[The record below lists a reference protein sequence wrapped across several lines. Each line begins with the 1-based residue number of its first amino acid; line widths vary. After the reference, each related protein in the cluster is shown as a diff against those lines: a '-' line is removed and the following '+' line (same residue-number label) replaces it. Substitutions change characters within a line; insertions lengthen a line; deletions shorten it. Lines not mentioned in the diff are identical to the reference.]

1 MSRER
6 PFPFMIHLATQQKV
20 SLAFA
25 VALGTSAAIGL
36 LAYVS
41 VAQLRDESVRV
52 AHTQEVISA
61 LETLLSTTGDT
72 DAASQAY
79 VVTGDEALLWPYDAT
94 LDDVGGELS
103 RLKRLTED
111 NPSQQERLARLSG
124 LAAEHMSRNADIVA
138 ARRDNDVERARRLV
152 ADERG
157 RQLHDAIH
165 GTVREMVLEERG
177 LLRERRTRTHRSS
190 STALEAIS
198 VGTLLA
204 LLVTALAHVLIR
216 RDFAGARRAQAALR
230 EANSNLESRIAERT
244 QQLERAN
251 EHLGSVYQDLRL
263 LVAQTPLAIAMFD
276 RDMHYIATSQ
286 RWFSVFGG
294 GSAGLTGPSHYAVHP
309 DLPQSWVDIHRRALG
324 GEFLKNDEELW
335 VRSDGSRYW
344 LRWAVSPW
352 RNECGE
358 TGGVIIYAEDITPR
372 KLAEERLRLA
382 HAVFENVQEGIVIA
396 DLDGIIVTANPA
408 FRAISEY
415 SESELVSR
423 GMRLASSGPHERAFY
438 EEIWACIR
446 STGSWQGE
454 IWDERKGGESY
465 PQWLGISTVRNE
477 EGAPSYY
484 VGVVADISRMRH
496 AQSHLHYLVH
506 HDALTGLAN
515 RALLSLR
522 LRHTIERTQRIEA
535 QCAVLFLDLDGFKRV
550 NDLWGHQAGDELLR
564 LAARRMKDRV
574 REVDTLARLGGDEF
588 VLVLEQVCSPAD
600 VADFARELIAQ
611 LGAPFTLKTGC
622 QVSVGISIG
631 ISLCPA
637 DGDDAES
644 LVRLAD
650 TALYRAKQA
659 GRGTWRFH
667 SVEDPVEVSTVCG

>member
-1 MSRER
+1 
-6 PFPFMIHLATQQKV
+6 MIHLATQQKV
-20 SLAFA
+20 SFAFA
-25 VALGTSAAIGL
+25 VALGISATVGL
-36 LAYVS
+36 IAYGNVS
-41 VAQLRDESVRV
+41 QLRDEGVRV
-52 AHTQEVISA
+52 AHTQEVIGA
-61 LETLLSTTGDT
+61 LEALLSTTGDA
-72 DAASQAY
+72 DSASHAY
-79 VVTGDEALLWPYDAT
+79 VVTGDEGILRPYDEA
-94 LDDVGGELS
+94 LNDLGAELS
-103 RLKRLTED
+103 RIKTLTED
-111 NPSQQERLARLSG
+111 NPSQQERLQRLSG
-124 LAAEHMSRNADIVA
+124 LTAEHMSRTARIVT
-138 ARRDNDVERARRLV
+138 ARRDNEVARARQLV

-157 RQLHDAIH
+157 SRLHDAIH
-165 GTVREMVLEERG
+165 GTAREMIAEERR
-177 LLRERRTRTHRSS
+177 LFEERRARRQRSS
-190 STALEAIS
+190 STALQAIS

-204 LLVTALAHVLIR
+204 LCVIVVAHVLIR

-251 EHLGSVYQDLRL
+251 AHLGSAYKDLRL
-263 LVAQTPLAIAMFD
+263 LVAQTPLAIAMLD
-276 RDMHYIATSQ
+276 SGMHYIATSQ
-286 RWFSVFGG
+286 RWISVFGR
-294 GSAGLTGPSHYAVHP
+294 GSADLTGLSYYEVHP
-309 DLPQSWVDIHRRALG
+309 DLPPSWVDIHRRALE

-335 VRSDGSRYW
+335 VRSDGSRHW

-352 RNECGE
+352 RNEWGE

-396 DLDGIIVTANPA
+396 DLDRRIVAANPA

-415 SESELVSR
+415 SESELSSR
-423 GMRLASSGPHERAFY
+423 EMRLASSGPHERAFY
-438 EEIWACIR
+438 EEIWTCIR
-446 STGSWQGE
+446 ATGSWQGE
-454 IWDERKGGESY
+454 VWDERKGGESY

-477 EGAPSYY
+477 EGVPSYF

-506 HDALTGLAN
+506 HDPLTGLAN

-522 LRHTIERTQRIEA
+522 LRHSIERTRRLEA

-550 NDLWGHQAGDELLR
+550 NDLWGHQTGDELLR

-588 VLVLEQVCSPAD
+588 VLVLEEVGSRLD

-611 LGAPFTLKTGC
+611 LGAPFTLKSGC

-637 DGDDAES
+637 DGDDAEL

-659 GRGTWRFH
+659 GRSTWRFH
-667 SVEDPVEVSTVCG
+667 SVENAVEISSVCG

>member
-1 MSRER
+1 
-6 PFPFMIHLATQQKV
+6 MIHLATQQKV

-25 VALGTSAAIGL
+25 AALGISAAIGL
-36 LAYVS
+36 FAYDS
-41 VAQLRDESVRV
+41 VAQLRDDGVRV
-52 AHTQEVISA
+52 GHTHEVISS

-72 DAASQAY
+72 DSASHAY
-79 VVTGDEALLWPYDAT
+79 VVTGDESVLRPYDEA
-94 LDDVGGELS
+94 LRELGGELS
-103 RLKRLTED
+103 RIARLTAD
-111 NPSQQERLARLSG
+111 NPAQQQRFARLSS
-124 LAAEHMSRNADIVA
+124 LSAEHMSRTAEIVTV
-138 ARRDNDVERARRLV
+138 RRDNDVARARQLV
-152 ADERG
+152 ADQQG

-165 GTVREMVLEERG
+165 GIAREMVAEERR
-177 LLRERRTRTHRSS
+177 LLEERRTRRQRSS
-190 STALEAIS
+190 SRALEAIS
-198 VGTLLA
+198 LGTLLA
-204 LLVTALAHVLIR
+204 LCVIVVAHVLIR

-244 QQLERAN
+244 KQLERAN
-251 EHLGSVYQDLRL
+251 EHLGSAYKDLRL

-276 RDMHYIATSQ
+276 CDMHYIATSQ
-286 RWFSVFGG
+286 RWFSVFER
-294 GSAGLTGPSHYAVHP
+294 GSSDLAGLSHYEVHP
-309 DLPQSWVDIHRRALG
+309 DVPQSWVDIHRRALA

-335 VRSDGSRYW
+335 VRSDGSRHW

-352 RNECGE
+352 RNEWGE
-358 TGGVIIYAEDITPR
+358 TGGIIIYAEDITPR

-396 DLDGIIVTANPA
+396 DLDRRIVTANPA

-415 SESELVSR
+415 SESELSSC
-423 GMRLASSGPHERAFY
+423 GMRLASSGPHERTFY
-438 EEIWACIR
+438 EEIWACIG

-484 VGVVADISRMRH
+484 VGVIADISRMRH

-522 LRHTIERTQRIEA
+522 LRHTIERTRRIEA

-564 LAARRMKDRV
+564 LAAKRMKARV

-588 VLVLEQVCSPAD
+588 VLVLEQVGSRSD

-611 LGAPFTLKTGC
+611 LGAPFTLKSGC

-637 DGDDAES
+637 NGDDAES

-659 GRGTWRFH
+659 GRSTWKFH
-667 SVEDPVEVSTVCG
+667 SVEDHVEASQVCG

>member
-6 PFPFMIHLATQQKV
+6 RFSLMIHLATQQKV

-36 LAYVS
+36 LAYGSVS
-41 VAQLRDESVRV
+41 QLRVEGVRV

-72 DAASQAY
+72 DSANHAY
-79 VVTGDEALLWPYDAT
+79 VVTGDEGVLEPYDEA
-94 LDDVGGELS
+94 LGELGTDLS
-103 RLKRLTED
+103 RIKTLTAD
-111 NPSQQERLARLSG
+111 NPSQQERLERLSS
-124 LAAEHMSRNADIVA
+124 LSAEHMSRAAEIVT
-138 ARRDNDVERARRLV
+138 ARRDNDVARARQLV

-165 GTVREMVLEERG
+165 ATAREMVAEERTLLEER
-177 LLRERRTRTHRSS
+177 RAHTQRSS
-190 STALEAIS
+190 STALDAIS
-198 VGTLLA
+198 VGTLFA
-204 LLVTALAHVLIR
+204 LCVTVVANVLIR
-216 RDFAGARRAQAALR
+216 RDFAGARRAQAALS
-230 EANSNLESRIAERT
+230 EANSNLESRIADRT

-251 EHLGSVYQDLRL
+251 AHLGSAYKDLRL

-286 RWFSVFGG
+286 RWFSVFGR
-294 GSAGLTGPSHYAVHP
+294 GSADLTGRSHYEVHP
-309 DLPQSWVDIHRRALG
+309 DMPRSWVDIHRRALA
-324 GEFLKNDEELW
+324 GELLKNDEELW
-335 VRSDGSRYW
+335 VRSDGSRHW

-352 RNECGE
+352 RNEWGE

-382 HAVFENVQEGIVIA
+382 HAVFENVQEGIVIT
-396 DLDGIIVTANPA
+396 DLDGKIVTANPA

-415 SESELVSR
+415 SESELLSR

-438 EEIWACIR
+438 EEIWDCIR

-465 PQWLGISTVRNE
+465 PQWLSVSTVRNE

-522 LRHTIERTQRIEA
+522 LRHTIERTRRVEG

-550 NDLWGHQAGDELLR
+550 NDLWGHQVGDELLR
-564 LAARRMKDRV
+564 LAAKRMKDRV

-588 VLVLEQVCSPAD
+588 VLVLEQVGSRAD
-600 VADFARELIAQ
+600 VAEFARELIAQ
-611 LGAPFTLKTGC
+611 LGAPFTLKSGC

-631 ISLCPA
+631 ISFCPI
-637 DGDDAES
+637 DGDDAEL

-650 TALYRAKQA
+650 TALYQAKQA
-659 GRGTWRFH
+659 GRSTWRFH
-667 SVEDPVEVSTVCG
+667 SVEDPVEVSSVFG

>member
-1 MSRER
+1 
-6 PFPFMIHLATQQKV
+6 MIHLATQQKV

-36 LAYVS
+36 LAYGSVS
-41 VAQLRDESVRV
+41 QLRDEGVRV

-72 DAASQAY
+72 DAASHAY
-79 VVTGDEALLWPYDAT
+79 VVTGDPGVLQPYDTA
-94 LDDVGGELS
+94 LGELGAELS
-103 RLKRLTED
+103 RIKTLTAD
-111 NPSQQERLARLSG
+111 NASQQVRFERLSSLS
-124 LAAEHMSRNADIVA
+124 AEHMSRAAEIVT
-138 ARRDNDVERARRLV
+138 ARRASDVARARQLV

-165 GTVREMVLEERG
+165 ATAREMVAEERSLLEER
-177 LLRERRTRTHRSS
+177 RARTHRSS
-190 STALEAIS
+190 STALDAIS

-204 LLVTALAHVLIR
+204 LCVIVVAHVLIG

-251 EHLGSVYQDLRL
+251 AHLGSAYKDLRL

-276 RDMHYIATSQ
+276 RGMHYIATSQ
-286 RWFSVFGG
+286 RWFSVFGR
-294 GSAGLTGPSHYAVHP
+294 GSTDLTGLSHYEVHP
-309 DLPQSWVDIHRRALG
+309 DLPRSWVDIHRRALA

-335 VRSDGSRYW
+335 VRSDGSRHW

-352 RNECGE
+352 RDEWGE
-358 TGGVIIYAEDITPR
+358 TGGIIIYAEDITPR

-382 HAVFENVQEGIVIA
+382 HAVLENVQEGIVIA
-396 DLDGIIVTANPA
+396 DLDRRIVTANPA

-415 SESELVSR
+415 TESEMLGR
-423 GMRLASSGPHERAFY
+423 GMRLACSGPHERDFY
-438 EEIWACIR
+438 EEIWSCIR

-484 VGVVADISRMRH
+484 VGVIADISRMRH

-522 LRHTIERTQRIEA
+522 LRHTIERTRRIEA
-535 QCAVLFLDLDGFKRV
+535 HCAVLFLDLDGFKRV
-550 NDLWGHQAGDELLR
+550 NDRWGHQAGDELLR
-564 LAARRMKDRV
+564 LAAKRMKDRI

-588 VLVLEQVCSPAD
+588 VLVLEQVGSRSD

-611 LGAPFTLKTGC
+611 LGAPFTLKSGC

-631 ISLCPA
+631 ISLCPL
-637 DGDDAES
+637 DGDEADS

-650 TALYRAKQA
+650 AALYRAKQA

-667 SVEDPVEVSTVCG
+667 SVEDSVEVSTVFG

>member
-1 MSRER
+1 
-6 PFPFMIHLATQQKV
+6 MIHLATQQKV
-20 SLAFA
+20 SFAFA
-25 VALGTSAAIGL
+25 VALGISATVGL
-36 LAYVS
+36 IAYGNVS
-41 VAQLRDESVRV
+41 QLRDEGVRV
-52 AHTQEVISA
+52 AHTQEVIGA
-61 LETLLSTTGDT
+61 LEALLSTTGDA
-72 DAASQAY
+72 DSASHAY
-79 VVTGDEALLWPYDAT
+79 VVTGDEGILRPYDEA
-94 LDDVGGELS
+94 LNDLGAELS
-103 RLKRLTED
+103 RIKALTED
-111 NPSQQERLARLSG
+111 NPSQQERLQRLSG
-124 LAAEHMSRNADIVA
+124 LTAEHMRRTARIVT
-138 ARRDNDVERARRLV
+138 ARRDNEVARARQLV

-157 RQLHDAIH
+157 SQLHDAIH
-165 GTVREMVLEERG
+165 GTARQMIAEERR
-177 LLRERRTRTHRSS
+177 LFEERRARRQRSS
-190 STALEAIS
+190 STALQAIS

-204 LLVTALAHVLIR
+204 LCVIVVAHVLIR

-251 EHLGSVYQDLRL
+251 AHLGSAYKDLRL
-263 LVAQTPLAIAMFD
+263 LVAQTPLAIAMLD
-276 RDMHYIATSQ
+276 SGMRYIATSQ
-286 RWFSVFGG
+286 RWISVFGR
-294 GSAGLTGPSHYAVHP
+294 GSADLTGMSYYEVHP
-309 DLPQSWVDIHRRALG
+309 DLPPSWVDIHRRALE

-335 VRSDGSRYW
+335 VRSDGSRHW

-352 RNECGE
+352 RNEWGE

-396 DLDGIIVTANPA
+396 DLDRRIVAANPA
-408 FRAISEY
+408 FRTISEY
-415 SESELVSR
+415 SESELSSR
-423 GMRLASSGPHERAFY
+423 EMRLASSGPHERAFY
-438 EEIWACIR
+438 EEIWTCIR
-446 STGSWQGE
+446 ATGSWQGE
-454 IWDERKGGESY
+454 VWDERKGGESY

-477 EGAPSYY
+477 EGVPSYF

-506 HDALTGLAN
+506 HDPLTGLAN

-522 LRHTIERTQRIEA
+522 LRHSIERTRRLEA

-550 NDLWGHQAGDELLR
+550 NDLWGHQTGDELLQ

-588 VLVLEQVCSPAD
+588 VLVLEEVGSRLD

-611 LGAPFTLKTGC
+611 LGAPFTLKSGC

-637 DGDDAES
+637 DGDDAEL

-659 GRGTWRFH
+659 GRSTWRFH
-667 SVEDPVEVSTVCG
+667 SVENSVEISSVCG